1 MQVGFWYW
9 VGFNAFIV
17 AMLALDLGVF
27 HRKAHTVRVREATA
41 WTCVWITL
49 ALLFCVWIYQRAGRE
64 LALQFLTGYLIEESL
79 SVDNVFVM
87 VMIFSFFGV
96 PARYQ
101 HRVLFWGILGALVM
115 RGTFI
120 GLGTYILHAW
130 HPIIYVF
137 GALLLVTGIRL
148 LFKRDEQPDLNANVI
163 VRLARRFIHIT
174 PHYHGQHFTVV
185 EAGRRIATPLLL
197 VLVMIEASD
206 VIFALDSIPAIFA
219 ISDDPFIIYTSNVF
233 AVLGLRSMYFML
245 GDIVHRFAY
254 IKYGLAAVLVFI
266 GGKMLISD
274 VYHVPI
280 LASLGVVA
288 GAISLSIVASML
300 RTGGVLEPDE
310 AEEPEVVPRPTRV
323 LQRTGTG

>member
-9 VGFNAFIV
+9 VGFNAFIL

-27 HRKAHTVRVREATA
+27 HRNAHAVKVREATL

-49 ALLFCVWIYQRAGRE
+49 ALLFCLWIYQRAGRE

-79 SVDNVFVM
+79 SIDNVFVM

-130 HPIIYVF
+130 HPVIYVF
-137 GALLLVTGIRL
+137 GALLVVTGIRL
-148 LFKRDEQPDLNANVI
+148 LFKHEQAPDLNSNVI
-163 VRLARRFIHIT
+163 VRLTRRIIHIT
-174 PHYHGQHFTVV
+174 PVYHGQHFTAIQ
-185 EAGRRIATPLLL
+185 AGRRVATPLLL

-219 ISDDPFIIYTSNVF
+219 ITDDPFIVYTSNVF

-245 GDIVHRFAY
+245 GDVVHRFVY

-266 GGKMLISD
+266 GTKMLIADLYKMPVLVS
-274 VYHVPI
+274 
-280 LASLGVVA
+280 LAFVA
-288 GAISLSIVASML
+288 GAISLSIAASIVHS
-300 RTGGVLEPDE
+300 RATVPP
-310 AEEPEVVPRPTRV
+310 APEEIAAPLVTQSWR
-323 LQRTGTG
+323 RTGTD